1 MAIKFVNNVDFVFY
15 NTKGLA
21 IENLATAPSTT
32 VEGAMYYNTG
42 NDTLYY
48 RDATSWVPLTENT
61 EGVSSFTNANGTF
74 ISAGTVNTNATGAVT
89 MGNIDLSAA
98 GTKDGTTFLRGDN
111 TWNIPP
117 GEYLNWRIQAD
128 ASGGAPNP
136 STVLHNQIVDIAG
149 GTGISTEITTSTPAE
164 GTTYTV
170 TVKNDGVTQITAGT
184 NISITNGGVGVTQI
198 NSTDQYVGTVTSIS
212 AGAGLTTNTGNA
224 ITSTGTIKVDYEGT
238 DNIILAATSG
248 TGETLGATDKILV
261 SNFTNN
267 AKYYNASQIKTYIAG
282 VTEVTSTTTNQ
293 LTVASG
299 TTTPAL
305 SIVTAAVSAGG
316 TSLATGDQIN
326 TFVTGQGYEDG
337 TVTSITVAA
346 GNGLTSSGSPVTESG
361 TITLALDVV
370 GADNYILAQ
379 TSATAAS
386 TDTISFSD
394 STASDTVKKST
405 FATIPMVA
413 LTAVK
418 TYVDDA
424 VANVGTFQGGY
435 NAATN
440 TPDLDV
446 APSAAIQQGW
456 MWAVTDAGDF
466 FSEAVQAGDFIFA
479 NQDNPGATF
488 GNWTV
493 VQSGQE
499 IATAGATDGATT
511 KGIAGFDSAHFS
523 TTANGWVQ
531 VDVASLSQAGVGY
544 VTAGTGIDV
553 VVDAYGKFTVSQET
567 GSGRSK
573 KVVLDSTDAGVA
585 VATAGGV
592 RTWTLTVD
600 DAAIFNT
607 GALSANIMA
616 ECYLIA
622 DGITAYPEVVRS
634 VSSTNKLEFNFNM
647 PVLPSDGDYAVLLH
661 NVAGI

>member
-21 IENLATAPSTT
+21 IENRATAPSTT

-42 NDTLYY
+42 NDILYY
-48 RDATSWVPLTENT
+48 RDASSWVPLTANT
-61 EGVSSFTNANGTF
+61 EGVSTFTNANGKF
-74 ISAGTVNTNATGAVT
+74 ISAGTANTNATGAVT
-89 MGNIDLSAA
+89 MGTIDLSAA
-98 GTKDGTTFLRGDN
+98 GTDDGTTFLRGDN
-111 TWNIPP
+111 TWNVPT
-117 GEYLNWRIQAD
+117 GTYLNWRIQAD

-170 TVKNDGVTQITAGT
+170 TVKNDGVTQITAGD
-184 NISITNGGVGVTQI
+184 NISISPGSGVGVVEI
-198 NSTDQYVGTVTSIS
+198 EASDQYVGTVTSIS
-212 AGAGLTTNTGNA
+212 AGAGLTTNTGSA
-224 ITSTGTIKVDYEGT
+224 ITSAGTIKVDYEGT

-261 SNFTNN
+261 SNFTND

-337 TVTSITVAA
+337 TVRSVTVTSGT
-346 GNGLTSSGSPVTESG
+346 GLTGSGTVTTTG
-361 TITLALDVV
+361 TITLALDVA

-531 VDVASLSQAGVGY
+531 ANLADATATGVSR
-544 VTAGTGIDV
+544 VVAGTGIDV
-553 VVDAYGKFTVSQET
+553 SVASGVFTVSQET

-573 KVVLDSTDAGVA
+573 KVVLNSSGDGVA
-585 VATAGGV
+585 VATASTV
-592 RTWTLTVD
+592 RTYTLTVD
-600 DAAIFNT
+600 NAAIFGS

-616 ECYLIA
+616 ECYKVSN
-622 DGITAYPEVVRS
+622 GTTAYPEVVRS
-634 VSSTNKLEFNFNM
+634 VSSTNELEFKFLM
-647 PVLPSDGDYAVLLH
+647 SPLPSEGDYAVLLH
-661 NVAGI
+661 DVAGI